1 MSARTTMN
9 LAELLQD
16 LPGARLSGAADA
28 LSVAVGAVHEDS
40 RAVSPGDL
48 FVAVPGIRADGHA
61 FAPQAVERGAA
72 VLVVERPL
80 ELPVPQIVVASAA
93 EALGILLARE
103 AGRPTDRMSLVGV
116 TGTNGKTTTTFLVE
130 AMLAAAGARPGV
142 IGTVNYRHPG
152 GTFPVAYT
160 TPPSRELQRMFAEMA
175 QAGTSHVVMEVSSF
189 ALSMSRVAGVEF
201 KVAGFTNLT
210 QDHLDVHRSMQAYS
224 EAKQLLF
231 SRYLAADGIAVVN
244 ADDPASADMIAAAGR
259 RRVLRVSTRGAP
271 GADVTALRFEST
283 IEGIRAD
290 LRTPRGELAIESR
303 VLLGHF
309 NVDNLVMAV
318 ALGEALGLPLA
329 DMASAIRA
337 MPRVPGRVERVP
349 NGEGLDILVD
359 YAHTPDALVNVLAA
373 VRSLARR
380 RLIVVFGCGG
390 DRDPGKRPLMGAA
403 VAATADLAVV
413 TSDNPR
419 SEDPRAI
426 IDMILPAVPDPFFVD
441 TDRRTAIRAAVAEAT
456 PGDVVLIAGKGH
468 EDYQILGSEKI
479 HFDDREEA
487 AEAARLRQSFSLAD
501 IAREAG
507 AHLIQ
512 PGAGQAQ
519 AFARI
524 HFDGRRAA
532 PGDLYVAIRGET
544 HDGHDFCA
552 QAVAG
557 GATGLLV
564 EESQVDRVRG
574 AVGDGPAILSVADTR
589 LALGAVARF
598 HRRRWGGKLVGVT
611 GSAGKTTTKDLTA
624 AALGAAGRV
633 HSSAASLNN
642 ETGVPLTLLGLRP
655 YHDHA
660 VIEMGM
666 RGLGQIAYLAGI
678 AEPDVGVVVNAGVAH
693 VGVVGSVDAI
703 ARGKGEIFAGLPRD
717 GVAVLPA
724 GDIRLREHAAA
735 APRRITFGEE
745 EAADV
750 QLVGYRPLGAAGSE
764 IELRVRAQD
773 GTATRVTGH
782 LALVGRHVA
791 VDAACALAAAMAV
804 GVAPEVAAAGM
815 ASARPPSMRGQLAD
829 AGGRHLYIDCYN
841 ANPASTAAALATLA
855 ELAGERR
862 GLAVLGDMLELGDES
877 DSAHSEAG
885 AQAAGLGIA
894 VVALGEQRERVAAA
908 ARAAGGAS
916 WAEIDPAAAARRA
929 LAESAP
935 GDWILVKGSR
945 GMRLERVVAELQAQ
959 GG

>member
-1 MSARTTMN
+1 
-9 LAELLQD
+9 
-16 LPGARLSGAADA
+16 
-28 LSVAVGAVHEDS
+28 
-40 RAVSPGDL
+40 
-48 FVAVPGIRADGHA
+48 
-61 FAPQAVERGAA
+61 
-72 VLVVERPL
+72 
-80 ELPVPQIVVASAA
+80 
-93 EALGILLARE
+93 
-103 AGRPTDRMSLVGV
+103 
-116 TGTNGKTTTTFLVE
+116 
-130 AMLAAAGARPGV
+130 
-142 IGTVNYRHPG
+142 
-152 GTFPVAYT
+152 
-160 TPPSRELQRMFAEMA
+160 
-175 QAGTSHVVMEVSSF
+175 
-189 ALSMSRVAGVEF
+189 
-201 KVAGFTNLT
+201 
-210 QDHLDVHRSMQAYS
+210 
-224 EAKQLLF
+224 
-231 SRYLAADGIAVVN
+231 
-244 ADDPASADMIAAAGR
+244 
-259 RRVLRVSTRGAP
+259 
-271 GADVTALRFEST
+271 
-283 IEGIRAD
+283 
-290 LRTPRGELAIESR
+290 
-303 VLLGHF
+303 
-309 NVDNLVMAV
+309 
-318 ALGEALGLPLA
+318 
-329 DMASAIRA
+329 

-373 VRSLARR
+373 VRPLARR

-419 SEDPRAI
+419 TEDPRSI

-468 EDYQILGSEKI
+468 EDYQILGKEKI

-487 AEAARLRQSFSLAD
+487 TEAARLRQSFPLAD
-501 IAREAG
+501 VARETG
-507 AHLIQ
+507 AHLVQ
-512 PGAGQAQ
+512 AGTCPTRP
-519 AFARI
+519 FRRV

-557 GATGLLV
+557 GATGLLI
-564 EESQVDRVRG
+564 EDTQVDRVRG
-574 AVGDGPAILSVADTR
+574 AVGAGPAILSVADTR
-589 LALGAVARF
+589 IALGAVARF

-624 AALGAAGRV
+624 AALGAAGHV
-633 HSSAASLNN
+633 HRSAASLNN

-693 VGVVGSVDAI
+693 VGVVGSVEAI
-703 ARGKGEIFAGLPRD
+703 ARGKGEIFAGLPRH

-724 GDIRLREHAAA
+724 GDPRLREHAAA

-745 EAADV
+745 DGADV

-764 IELRVRAQD
+764 IELRIDVGD
-773 GTATRVTGH
+773 GAARSVTAH

-791 VDAACALAAAMAV
+791 VDAACAVAAAIAV
-804 GVAPEVAAAGM
+804 GVAPEVAAAGL
-815 ASARPPSMRGQLAD
+815 ASARPPPMRGELAD
-829 AGGRHLYIDCYN
+829 AAGRHLYIDCYN

-855 ELAGERR
+855 ELAGQRR

-877 DSAHSEAG
+877 DGAHAEAG
-885 AQAAGLGIA
+885 EQAARLGIA
-894 VVALGEQRERVAAA
+894 VVALGEQRERVAAG
-908 ARAAGGAS
+908 ARAAGGSA
-916 WAEIDPAAAARRA
+916 WAELDPTAAARRA

-935 GDWILVKGSR
+935 GDWILIKGSR

-959 GG
+959 GA